1 VNRAAELQNGSPTR
15 AARVDPV
22 GTRRRLQALACLGW
36 DMVQLGE
43 LSDVPVDR
51 LRAIANDAA
60 PQRGISSHTAS
71 AVARTYAALS
81 AKPPSARSARGRCA
95 ERRATLRRTWKRAAA
110 AGWLP
115 PMSWTPDTI
124 DEPTADPLPIDAAA
138 ALAELIPMIVYN
150 GWAARLPSPMP
161 EKTRPLP
168 GRHLAAEKR
177 SPSRSATTSTDD
189 LRLPPG

>member
-1 VNRAAELQNGSPTR
+1 MNRAIEFRNESPISP
-15 AARVDPV
+15 ARVDPV

-36 DMVQLGE
+36 DMVQLGN

-60 PQRGISSHTAS
+60 PHRGITYHTAS

-81 AKPPSARSARGRCA
+81 AKAPPTRAAMGRSA
-95 ERRATLRRTWKRAAA
+95 ERRATLRRTWKHAAA

-124 DEPTADPLPIDAAA
+124 DDPTAEPLPIDAAA
-138 ALAELIPMIVYN
+138 ALAELIPMIVHN
-150 GWAARLPSPMP
+150 GWAARLSN
-161 EKTRPLP
+161 
-168 GRHLAAEKR
+168 A
-177 SPSRSATTSTDD
+177 SA
-189 LRLPPG
+189 

>member
-1 VNRAAELQNGSPTR
+1 MNGAAEFRNESQTR
-15 AARVDPV
+15 EARVDPV

-43 LSDVPVDR
+43 HCHVPVDR

-60 PQRGISSHTAS
+60 PQRGITSRTAS
-71 AVARTYAALS
+71 AVARAYETLS
-81 AKPPSARSARGRCA
+81 AKPPSSRPALRRSA
-95 ERRATLRRTWKRAAA
+95 ERRATLRRTWKRSAT

-115 PMSWTPDTI
+115 PMSWTADTI

-150 GWAARLPSPMP
+150 GWAARLSSPKP
-161 EKTRPLP
+161 
-168 GRHLAAEKR
+168 
-177 SPSRSATTSTDD
+177 
-189 LRLPPG
+189 

>member
-1 VNRAAELQNGSPTR
+1 MNRATEFRNESPTR
-15 AARVDPV
+15 AARIDPV

-36 DMVQLGE
+36 DMVQLSE

-81 AKPPSARSARGRCA
+81 AKPPSSRPSLGRSA

-138 ALAELIPMIVYN
+138 ALAELIPMIVHN
-150 GWAARLPSPMP
+150 GWAARLSSPIP
-161 EKTRPLP
+161 
-168 GRHLAAEKR
+168 
-177 SPSRSATTSTDD
+177 
-189 LRLPPG
+189 